1 MTLFFQIYAIFLLI
15 LSLIGL
21 IHYLVVR
28 GRKARKNEVRL
39 PLWIQLIGIVGTVVF
54 GIILLWAIADGEDS
68 LWLLIGFASFSLL
81 GVPLILAPMRT
92 IRYDKSGFVVRSFPF
107 YLPRRFEYSEVT
119 AIREDINVIYLGKK
133 RVLLNNIDDNF
144 AELFLEIRF
153 AYEKLHK
160 APLPERKKKSIDP
173 FNGNV
178 DEPGGF
184 VFVWI
189 LLFAQIIGMVAVG
202 YFFGKPPAKE
212 SLTVSEVVFTRC
224 EMEEESILFYT
235 DGDEARYRIHYRE
248 SIPTSDEAF
257 LALAEEKQRVQIHTE
272 MDEEGEYSVYTVTK
286 SDGEVLLTY
295 EDAIHEGMLVWY
307 LVIGLAILFTFI
319 WTWCVVRSIQIGRN
333 PQKYSRKTIL
343 RYFRP
348 DFVRVN
354 GRYVK

>member
-21 IHYLVVR
+21 IHYFVVL
-28 GRKARKNEVRL
+28 GSQPRKNEVRL
-39 PLWIQLIGIVGTVVF
+39 PLWIQPIGIVGTVVF
-54 GIILLWAIADGEDS
+54 GIILLWAIADGEDT
-68 LWLLIGFASFSLL
+68 LWVLIIFALLSILGILLIF
-81 GVPLILAPMRT
+81 APMRS
-92 IRYDKSGFVVRSFPF
+92 IRYDQEGFVLRTFPF

-119 AIREDINVIYLGKK
+119 AIRDDIHVIYLGKK
-133 RVLLNNIDDNF
+133 RVLLNDIDDNF
-144 AELFLEIRF
+144 AEFFLEIRF

-178 DEPGGF
+178 ESPGGF
-184 VFVWI
+184 VFVWT
-189 LLFAQIIGMVAVG
+189 LLFALIIGMVAVG

-212 SLTVSEVVFTRC
+212 SLTVREVIFTRC

-235 DGDEARYRIHYRE
+235 DGDEAQYRIHYRE
-248 SIPTSDEAF
+248 SIPTSNEAF

-286 SDGEVLLTY
+286 SNGEVLLAY

-307 LVIGLAILFTFI
+307 AVIVIAILFTLI
-319 WTWCVVRSIQIGRN
+319 WTWYVVRSIQIGRN

-343 RYFRP
+343 RYFQP